1 MGQLKGGIAQHC
13 TRKMALH
20 PGDSESAVMQQS
32 EALRLLPQGLSTLRW
47 EWGDTKGNGTW
58 EVTATL
64 QAKLGTGFSYSD
76 SEEKRA
82 CVGHESYCKSI
93 SF

>member
-32 EALRLLPQGLSTLRW
+32 EALRLLP
-47 EWGDTKGNGTW
+47 
-58 EVTATL
+58 
-64 QAKLGTGFSYSD
+64 
-76 SEEKRA
+76 
-82 CVGHESYCKSI
+82 
-93 SF
+93 